1 MRKIHRWG
9 WEGVPSEKIRERAD
23 RPPKQKA
30 INTVL
35 EVIYGHLQE
44 KSVSTGQDDA
54 KEEQPMHPAR
64 LESFP
69 FWARG
74 NFYRERFRWEREAY
88 DSLRA
93 FLSLFSS
100 SSSPVGDGHLE
111 RWVAL
116 WLCWSQLKSYRT
128 HMVHQRSMADKSHS
142 HSLETLKP
150 NYHVHQSFL

>member
-100 SSSPVGDGHLE
+100 SSSPSAMVIWKGELHSGYVEVNWNHTE
-111 RWVAL
+111 HIWYISEA
-116 WLCWSQLKSYRT
+116 WRT
-128 HMVHQRSMADKSHS
+128 
-142 HSLETLKP
+142 SLTLTASRP
-150 NYHVHQSFL
+150 